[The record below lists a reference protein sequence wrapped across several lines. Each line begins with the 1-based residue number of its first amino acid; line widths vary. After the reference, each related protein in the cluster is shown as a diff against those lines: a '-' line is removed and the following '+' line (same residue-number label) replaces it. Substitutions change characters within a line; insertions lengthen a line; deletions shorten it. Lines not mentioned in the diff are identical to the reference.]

1 MTGEVL
7 TDLIPR
13 SLRVRY
19 ESTKPVAGHRA
30 TAVLAHDKAL
40 PLLLLAAAFSLNLL
54 ETAFEAH
61 RSASVTSRGL
71 AMASGMHWLEGGSA
85 FENHDVSNVVAVY
98 GFSTAYFVVFPLF
111 VLITGIVLA
120 RRADPRPFRAFG
132 FALAIEYAG
141 SLPFFLLFPVP
152 ERWTYPDANAIL
164 LSDLWDSRLIELFR
178 PMSALDNCFPSF
190 HTSMS
195 VLIVLCCF
203 VYRLDFRFVTIPV
216 AAMILLSTYALGI
229 HWGGDIV
236 AGIALG
242 VISMA
247 VAHRLVGPRMEQAL

>member
-7 TDLIPR
+7 TGLIPR
-13 SLRVRY
+13 SVRVGY
-19 ESTKPVAGHRA
+19 DSAKPASSARAVAA
-30 TAVLAHDKAL
+30 LAHDKAL
-40 PLLLLAAAFSLNLL
+40 PVLLLLAAFLLNLV
-54 ETAFEAH
+54 ETAYEAH
-61 RSASVTSRGL
+61 RSAGVTSRGL
-71 AMASGMHWLEGGSA
+71 AIASGMHWLEGGSA
-85 FENHDVSNVVAVY
+85 FEKHDVSNVVAVY
-98 GFSTAYFVVFPLF
+98 GFSAAYFVVFPLF
-111 VLITGIVLA
+111 VLLTGIVLA
-120 RRADPRPFRAFG
+120 RHADPRPFRAFG
-132 FALAIEYAG
+132 FALAIEYAC

-203 VYRLDFRFVTIPV
+203 VHRMNFRFVTLPV

-229 HWGGDIV
+229 HWVGDIV
-236 AGIALG
+236 AGSALG

-247 VAHRLVGPRMEQAL
+247 VAHRLVGPRVEQAL

>member
-7 TDLIPR
+7 TGLIPR
-13 SLRVRY
+13 SVRVKY
-19 ESTKPVAGHRA
+19 DSTKSASSSRA
-30 TAVLAHDKAL
+30 AAALAHHTAL
-40 PLLLLAAAFSLNLL
+40 PVLLLIAAFSVNLL

-61 RSASVTSRGL
+61 RSAGVTSRGL
-71 AMASGMHWLEGGSA
+71 AIASGMHWLEGGSA
-85 FENHDVSNVVAVY
+85 FENHDVSNAVAVY
-98 GFSTAYFVVFPLF
+98 GFSAAYFVVFPLF
-111 VLITGIVLA
+111 VLITGIALA
-120 RRADPRPFRAFG
+120 RAADPRPFRAFG
-132 FALAIEYAG
+132 LALAIEYAC

-203 VYRLDFRFVTIPV
+203 VYRTDFRFVTIPV
-216 AAMILLSTYALGI
+216 AVMILLSTYALGI
-229 HWGGDIV
+229 HWVGDIV
-236 AGIALG
+236 AGSALG
-242 VISMA
+242 IISMA
-247 VAHRLVGPRMEQAL
+247 AAHRLTAGQVAR

>member
-7 TDLIPR
+7 TGLIPR

-19 ESTKPVAGHRA
+19 ESTRPASGYRA
-30 TAVLAHDKAL
+30 ATTLANDKAL
-40 PLLLLAAAFSLNLL
+40 PALLLLAAFAANLL

-61 RSASVTSRGL
+61 RSAGITSRGL
-71 AMASGMHWLEGGSA
+71 ALASGMQWLEGGSA
-85 FENHDVSNVVAVY
+85 FENHDVSNLMAVY
-98 GFSTAYFVVFPLF
+98 GFSAAYFVVFPLL
-111 VLITGIVLA
+111 VLVSGIVFA
-120 RRADPRPFRAFG
+120 RRPDPRAFRAFG
-132 FALAIEYAG
+132 FALAIEYAC
-141 SLPFFLLFPVP
+141 SLPFFVLFPVP

-164 LSDLWDSRLIELFR
+164 LSDLWNSRLIELFR

-203 VYRLDFRFVTIPV
+203 VYRVEFRFLTIPV
-216 AAMILLSTYALGI
+216 AAMVLLSTYSLGI
-229 HWGGDIV
+229 HWVGDIV
-236 AGIALG
+236 AGTALG

-247 VAHRLVGPRMEQAL
+247 IAHRLTARTTS

>member
-7 TDLIPR
+7 TGLIPR
-13 SLRVRY
+13 GIRVRDD
-19 ESTKPVAGHRA
+19 SAKPASSSRAVAA
-30 TAVLAHDKAL
+30 LAHDKAL
-40 PLLLLAAAFSLNLL
+40 PVLLLLAAFSLNLI
-54 ETAFEAH
+54 ETAYEAH
-61 RSASVTSRGL
+61 RSVGVTGRGL
-71 AMASGMHWLEGGSA
+71 AIASGMHWLEGGSA

-120 RRADPRPFRAFG
+120 RQADSRPFRAFG
-132 FALAIEYAG
+132 FALAIEYAC

-152 ERWTYPDANAIL
+152 ERWSYPDANAIL

-203 VYRLDFRFVTIPV
+203 VYRLEFRYLTIPI

-229 HWGGDIV
+229 HWVGDIV
-236 AGIALG
+236 AGSALG

-247 VAHRLVGPRMEQAL
+247 AAHRLTAR